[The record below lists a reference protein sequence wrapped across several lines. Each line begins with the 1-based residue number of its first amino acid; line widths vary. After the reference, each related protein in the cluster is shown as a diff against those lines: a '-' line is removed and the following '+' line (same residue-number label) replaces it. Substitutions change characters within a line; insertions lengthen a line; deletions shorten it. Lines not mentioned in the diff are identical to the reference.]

1 MRVAVISD
9 IHGNLPALETVALKI
24 RHVDAVMCLGDVV
37 NYGPW
42 SDACLELLYTLPGL
56 TLLEGNHE
64 ALFLGK
70 EPLEHELPLVQK
82 FYHASFARFS
92 RRDLIENLPL
102 EATLGGYLCRHTLRG
117 QKIYKDT
124 DVVPPSDCFIGHTH
138 HAFHVVRHGYQVVN
152 PGSVGQNR
160 KRLDTACYAVFD
172 TATCGVA
179 LEEVVYPVSVLLNE
193 MRAFGYPPECLAYY
207 QRKL

>member
-1 MRVAVISD
+1 MTVAVISD
-9 IHGNLPALETVALKI
+9 IHGNLPSLEAVVLKI

-42 SDACLELLYTLPGL
+42 SDACLELLHTLPRL

-70 EPLEHELPLVQK
+70 VPLGHELPLVQQ
-82 FYHASFARFS
+82 FYQASFARFT

-102 EATLGGYLCRHTLRG
+102 EAALGGYLCTHTLDG
-117 QKIYKDT
+117 QMIYRDT

-138 HAFHVVRHGYQVVN
+138 HAFNVKRHGRQVVN

-160 KRLDTACYAVFD
+160 KRLDMACYALFD
-172 TATCGVA
+172 TTTRGVA
-179 LEEVVYPVSVLLNE
+179 LEQVAYPVSVLLKE
-193 MRAFGYPPECLAYY
+193 MKALGYPPECLAYY
-207 QRKL
+207 QSKL

>member
-9 IHGNLPALETVALKI
+9 IHGNLPALEAVVLKI

-42 SDACLELLYTLPGL
+42 SDACLELLNRLPGL

-70 EPLEHELPLVQK
+70 EPLGHESPLVQQ
-82 FYHASFARFS
+82 FYHASFGFFT
-92 RRDLIENLPL
+92 RRDLIENLPM
-102 EATLGGYLCRHTLRG
+102 EAAVGGFLCTHTLDGR
-117 QKIYKDT
+117 KIYKDT

-138 HAFHVVRHGYQVVN
+138 DAFHVQRHGRQVIN

-160 KRLDTACYAVFD
+160 KRLDMACYAVFD
-172 TATCGVA
+172 TVTRGVA
-179 LEEVVYPVSVLLNE
+179 LEQVAYPVSVLLNE
-193 MRAFGYPPECLAYY
+193 MRALDYPPECLSYY
-207 QRKL
+207 QSKL

>member
-9 IHGNLPALETVALKI
+9 IHGNLPALETVALNI

-42 SDACLELLYTLPGL
+42 SDACLELLYTLPGI

-70 EPLEHELPLVQK
+70 VPLEDELPLVRQ
-82 FYHASFARFS
+82 FYHASIARFT
-92 RRDLIENLPL
+92 RRDLIVNLPL
-102 EATLGGYLCRHTLRG
+102 EAALDGYLCRHTLDG
-117 QKIYKDT
+117 QKIYEDT
-124 DVVPPSDCFIGHTH
+124 DVVPPSNCFIGHTH
-138 HAFHVVRHGYQVVN
+138 HAFHAERHGCQVVN

-160 KRLDTACYAVFD
+160 KRLDMACYALFD
-172 TATCGVA
+172 TVTRDVA
-179 LEEVVYPVSVLLNE
+179 LKQAAYPVSVLLNE
-193 MRAFGYPPECLAYY
+193 MRALDYPPECLAYY
-207 QRKL
+207 QSKL